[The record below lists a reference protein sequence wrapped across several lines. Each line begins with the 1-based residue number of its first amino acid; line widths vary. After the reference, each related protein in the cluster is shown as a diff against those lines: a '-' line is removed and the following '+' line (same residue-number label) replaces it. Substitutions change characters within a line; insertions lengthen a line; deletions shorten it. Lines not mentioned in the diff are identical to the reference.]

1 MPRTIYQAGPLFSRA
16 EQAFHRELSA
26 RLREAGHEVVW
37 PGDLLTEAQIEA
49 AGPHAPQRIYTACR
63 DALDGCNCVVALLDG
78 TQVDDGTAWEIGY
91 ACAKGIP
98 VYGMRT
104 DIRSAGETPYSHVN
118 SMIQGCLAGFARN
131 LEALVGMLECG
142 KVAQKE
148 DECPC
153 LDDDCPR
160 RGNCFSCYMGEASVE
175 NLPSCMRPENAAS
188 IELIERVNAR
198 LRAFGMQLGGR
209 VE

>member
-16 EQAFHRELSA
+16 EHAFHRELSA

-49 AGPHAPQRIYTACR
+49 AGPYAPQRIYTACR
-63 DALDGCNCVVALLDG
+63 DALDSCNCVVALLDG

-98 VYGMRT
+98 IYGMRT
-104 DIRSAGETPYSHVN
+104 DIRCAGETPYSYVN

-188 IELIERVNAR
+188 KELIARVNAR
-198 LRAFGMQLGGR
+198 LRAFGMQLGDS